1 MDPNECQHDNNNE
14 LAAWILARGSAS
26 VFILV
31 HKDPK
36 YPYIS
41 VFPPIVKL
49 PEADQ
54 VNVLLHHCMT
64 KNNSSPAT
72 IALDEEAGEI
82 VVRYGRPIQGL
93 DKEELEGMMTVV
105 SVVADELDNKLADKF
120 SFGGRQNHSKKLIQL

>member
-1 MDPNECQHDNNNE
+1 M
-14 LAAWILARGSAS
+14 
-26 VFILV
+26 FILV

-72 IALDEEAGEI
+72 IALDGEAGEI
-82 VVRYGRPIQGL
+82 VVRYGRPIQGFE
-93 DKEELEGMMTVV
+93 KEELEGMMAVV
-105 SVVADELDNKLADKF
+105 SVVADELDNKFADKF
-120 SFGGRQNHSKKLIQL
+120 GWEMIGVDPA